1 VSCLNY
7 GAPRNPQAA
16 VLCHSVVRH
25 SSVRPLSDA
34 GTKHKRRSLSGMNTQ
49 SPNTCT
55 NRIGVLGGTFNPIH
69 RGHLHIAGEIQ
80 RIFSLS
86 QVHFVVA
93 MAPPHKAPEDLIPF
107 VHRYAMVSLAT
118 AGAPSFVP
126 SSIELEPESSPF
138 SVDTMR
144 KLERSLGSQG
154 VLYFIAGGDSLAEVK
169 SWRESEKLLTSYNF
183 IFAVRPGIGP
193 LNPEDVL
200 PGRASALVRDLTR
213 LKPVQLRGGIEENG
227 NIKRIYILDV
237 HAPDIS
243 ATQIRKWVFSE
254 NSEKTMHDMVPEPV
268 CEYIQ
273 KLHLYG
279 GR

>member
-1 VSCLNY
+1 MGWRKL
-7 GAPRNPQAA
+7 
-16 VLCHSVVRH
+16 
-25 SSVRPLSDA
+25 
-34 GTKHKRRSLSGMNTQ
+34 
-49 SPNTCT
+49 T

-69 RGHLHIAGEIQ
+69 LGHLHIAREIQ
-80 RIFSLS
+80 KIFSLS

-93 MAPPHKAPEDLIPF
+93 TVPPHKAPENLIPF

-118 AGAPSFVP
+118 AGAPSFIP
-126 SSIELEPESSPF
+126 SLIELEPESSPF

-144 KLERSLGSQG
+144 KLKCRLGSQS

-183 IFAVRPGIGP
+183 IFAVRPGTGP
-193 LNPEDVL
+193 FNPEDVL
-200 PGRASALVRDLTR
+200 PGRASARVRDLTQ
-213 LKPVQLRGGIEENG
+213 LKPIQIRSGIEENG
-227 NIKRIYILDV
+227 DAKRIYILDV

-243 ATQIRKWVFSE
+243 ATQIRKWVYSE
-254 NSEKTMHDMVPEPV
+254 ETVRGMVPGPV